1 MSRLPRP
8 RRLILVLVAVMAV
21 GLIQAGR
28 GLIERSSA
36 SDLQTVTAMTSMEGP
51 SGLTGSSLQRSL
63 CTTTHS
69 SKPAFISTR
78 STS

>member
-36 SDLQTVTAMTSMEGP
+36 SDLQTVTAMTLMEGP
-51 SGLTGSSLQRSL
+51 SGLTRL
-63 CTTTHS
+63 
-69 SKPAFISTR
+69 KPSEELVHDHPLI
-78 STS
+78 